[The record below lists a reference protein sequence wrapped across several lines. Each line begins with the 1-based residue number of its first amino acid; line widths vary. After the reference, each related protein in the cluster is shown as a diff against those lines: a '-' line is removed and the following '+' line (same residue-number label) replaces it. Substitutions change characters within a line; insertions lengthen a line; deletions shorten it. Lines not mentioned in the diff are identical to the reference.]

1 MNKRMNEGEGD
12 TWAERQKT
20 LYENGAIEADAPAHY
35 DASFSSG
42 KLCCYHDVELYI
54 YFFHLENDMYIIMYL
69 PTVNR
74 LTRWN

>member
-1 MNKRMNEGEGD
+1 MNKWMNEGEGD
-12 TWAERQKT
+12 TWAERQKA